1 MLAANADEGP
11 ICCISAFYCGDYCRR
26 GSSAVAIA
34 LASGASA
41 CNAAE
46 SSAGGS
52 ARARAGGKNVSV
64 LRPSNP
70 FVRSH

>member
-11 ICCISAFYCGDYCRR
+11 VCCISAFYCGDYCRC

-41 CNAAE
+41 CDAAE
-46 SSAGGS
+46 SSG
-52 ARARAGGKNVSV
+52 
-64 LRPSNP
+64 
-70 FVRSH
+70 